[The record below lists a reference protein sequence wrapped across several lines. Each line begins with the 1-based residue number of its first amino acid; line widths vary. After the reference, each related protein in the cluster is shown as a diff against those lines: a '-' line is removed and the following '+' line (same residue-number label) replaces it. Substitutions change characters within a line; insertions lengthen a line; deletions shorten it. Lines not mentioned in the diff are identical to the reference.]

1 MDARL
6 QRRVQRYGWDRAAD
20 RYDTAWDA
28 ALAPARTRLFEHADI
43 RPGDHVLDVACGT
56 GAVTLQAARQVGPT
70 GAVLATD
77 LPDRMVTLGRQA
89 AADAGLDRVVVQ
101 RADGEQPVA
110 RRAAF
115 DVALCALGLMYMPEP
130 ERALIE
136 MTAALRPS
144 GRLAVAVWGERRRCG
159 WAAVFGIVDA
169 RVASEVCPLFF
180 RLGAPPVL
188 REAMQAAGLRDVRL
202 DSIEATLGYASLEQA
217 CEAAL
222 DAGPVAL
229 ALSRFDDDTRRA
241 VQAEYAE
248 SIAPWRTA
256 DGYRIPAQFVIASGV
271 AG

>member
-20 RYDTAWDA
+20 RYDTAWDV
-28 ALAPARTRLFEHADI
+28 ALAPARSRLLEHAGI

-56 GAVTLQAARQVGPT
+56 GALTLQAARQAGPA
-70 GAVLATD
+70 GSVLATD
-77 LPDRMVTLGRQA
+77 LSDRMVTLCRQA
-89 AADAGLDRVVVQ
+89 AVDAGLEQVTVE

-110 RRAAF
+110 RAAAF

-136 MTAALRPS
+136 MTAALRPG
-144 GRLAVAVWGERRRCG
+144 GRLAVAVWGDRRRCG
-159 WAAVFGIVDA
+159 WAEVFGIVDA

-180 RLGAPPVL
+180 RLGALPVL

-202 DSIEATLGYASLEQA
+202 DCVDTTLDYATLEQA

-229 ALSRFDDDTRRA
+229 ALSRFDDATRRA

-248 SIAPWRTA
+248 SIACWRTA
-256 DGYRIPAQFVIASGV
+256 AGYRIPGQFVVASGV